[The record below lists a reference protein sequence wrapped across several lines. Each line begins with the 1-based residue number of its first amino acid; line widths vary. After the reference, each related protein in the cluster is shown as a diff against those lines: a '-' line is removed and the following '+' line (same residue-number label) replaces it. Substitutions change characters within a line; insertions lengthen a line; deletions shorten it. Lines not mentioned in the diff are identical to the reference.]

1 MGHDPEN
8 GLSVL
13 ALGRMAELRD
23 GTKVRLRLVGPDDR
37 EELVLGFEHLSP
49 ESRYQRF
56 FAPLAQLPA
65 SLVDRLLDTDDCN
78 HIAIGAE
85 LPHSGGSAR
94 GLLGVAR
101 FIRLAD
107 APDCA
112 ELAVAVADEFQ
123 RRGLG
128 TLLLRALLQIA
139 GAVGVRRFR
148 AHILPENH
156 AVRELLRSLGLH
168 HPVGSA
174 GDALVFGIPP
184 PDSRGA

>member
-13 ALGRMAELRD
+13 ALGRIAELRD

-49 ESRYQRF
+49 ESRYLRF

-65 SLVDRLLDTDDCN
+65 SLVDRMLDTDDCN

-85 LPHSGGSAR
+85 LPHSDGAH

-107 APDCA
+107 EPDSA

-128 TLLLRALLQIA
+128 TLLLRELLRVA
-139 GAVGVRRFR
+139 SGVGVRRFR

-168 HPVGSA
+168 TPVGSA
-174 GDALVFGIPP
+174 GDALIFEIPLP
-184 PDSRGA
+184 YSRVA